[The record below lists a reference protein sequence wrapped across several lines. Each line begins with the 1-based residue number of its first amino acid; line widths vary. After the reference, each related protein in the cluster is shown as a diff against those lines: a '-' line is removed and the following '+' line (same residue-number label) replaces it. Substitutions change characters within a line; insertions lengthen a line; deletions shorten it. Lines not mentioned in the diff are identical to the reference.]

1 MFDREAGQVTPV
13 AAQNTA
19 PGEFP
24 FQSININQAP
34 FKSGLMGT
42 ALEQGRIVYSQDI
55 QTDPTMQHWRNTPI
69 GGGLHAA
76 AAIPFQLNGEIFGLL
91 NLYAIDVDFFA
102 GTEQFNLL
110 EEIGND
116 ISYALNT
123 LELERSRKSAEENL
137 RRNEEVLRL
146 FVEHSPAAI
155 AMLDRDMKYI
165 TASRRYLIDYDLAIQ
180 DIAGLSH

>member
-1 MFDREAGQVTPV
+1 M
-13 AAQNTA
+13 
-19 PGEFP
+19 
-24 FQSININQAP
+24 SI
-34 FKSGLMGT
+34 
-42 ALEQGRIVYSQDI
+42 
-55 QTDPTMQHWRNTPI
+55 
-69 GGGLHAA
+69 
-76 AAIPFQLNGEIFGLL
+76 
-91 NLYAIDVDFFA
+91 FFA